1 MARKITTRATPEERR
16 EQAAALQATIA
27 DKVDAMRTDEQW
39 RAFLDVARGFH
50 RYSLN
55 NLILIWSQR
64 PDATRV
70 AGFRQWQARGRQV
83 RKGERAVRIFGYATK
98 KITDDDTGDYEQ
110 TQTDENGQRVRVYY
124 PLLSVFD
131 IAQTE
136 PVDPDAPDPAD
147 LVQHLT
153 GADPLGI
160 MDAVAEF
167 LTARGWALAREP
179 IRGAANGY
187 TSIDGARRVVVDTDL
202 APAQA
207 AKTALHEAAHVLL
220 HADLPGRQ
228 YAEHR
233 GVCETEAEFVAYV
246 VAGLLGLD
254 TSAYSIGYVAQWAD
268 ADVDLIRSTASNVLR
283 AAHTLADAITSDDQA
298 AQVAA

>member
-1 MARKITTRATPEERR
+1 MARKVTTRTTPEQRR

-27 DKVDAMRTDEQW
+27 EKVDVLRADEQW

-64 PDATRV
+64 PDATQV

-83 RKGERAVRIFGYATK
+83 RKGERAIRIFGYATK
-98 KITDDDTGDYEQ
+98 KITDDDAGDDEQ
-110 TQTDENGQRVRVYY
+110 TQTDENGQRVRVWF
-124 PLLSVFD
+124 PLLAVFD
-131 IAQTE
+131 LAQTD
-136 PVDPDAPDPAD
+136 PVDPDTPDPAD
-147 LVQHLT
+147 LVKHLT
-153 GADPLGI
+153 GADALGI
-160 MDAVAEF
+160 VDAVTDF
-167 LTARGWALAREP
+167 LTSRGWSLAREP

-187 TSIDGARRVVVDTDL
+187 TAIDGTNRVVVDADV

-220 HADLPGRQ
+220 HADLPDRE

-233 GVCETEAEFVAYV
+233 GVCETEAESVAYV

-268 ADVDLIRSTASNVLR
+268 ADVDLIRSTAANVLR
-283 AAHTLADAITSDDQA
+283 AAHALADAITSDDNDT
-298 AQVAA
+298 QVAA